1 MSGVAA
7 TIKVMPADADTDLNV
22 LKDKIKKAVP
32 ASGKLNGEII
42 EQPIAFGLKALIVT
56 VIVEDDEGGIEP
68 VEEAFNA
75 IPEAE
80 SVSVINLDRL

>member
-7 TIKVMPADADTDLNV
+7 TIKVMPADADTDLNA
-22 LKDKIKKAVP
+22 LKEAIKAAMPAGGKI
-32 ASGKLNGEII
+32 NGEIV

-68 VEEAFNA
+68 VEDAFNA

>member
-22 LKDKIKKAVP
+22 LKEAIKAAMPAGGKIH
-32 ASGKLNGEII
+32 GEII

-56 VIVEDDEGGIEP
+56 VIVQDDEGGVEAIED
-68 VEEAFNA
+68 ALSQ

-80 SVSVINLDRL
+80 GISVTNLDRI

>member
-7 TIKVMPADADTDLNV
+7 TIKVMPADADTDLNM
-22 LKDKIKKAVP
+22 LKDKIRAAVP
-32 ASGKLNGEII
+32 KGGQINGEIV

-56 VIVEDDEGGIEP
+56 IIVEDDEGGIEP
-68 VEEAFNA
+68 VEDAFNA

-80 SVSVINLDRL
+80 SVSVTNLDRI

>member
-7 TIKVMPADADTDLNV
+7 TIKVMPADADTDLND
-22 LKDKIKKAVP
+22 LKNKIREAIP
-32 ASGKLNGEII
+32 ASGQINGEIV

-56 VIVEDDEGGIEP
+56 IVVEDDEGGIDP
-68 VEEAFNA
+68 IEEALNA

-80 SVSVINLDRL
+80 SVSVTNLDRI

>member
-7 TIKVMPADADTDLNV
+7 TIKVMPADADTDLNA
-22 LKDKIKKAVP
+22 LKEAIKAAIP

-42 EQPIAFGLKALIVT
+42 EQPIAFGLKALMVT

-68 VEEAFNA
+68 VEDALNA
-75 IPEAE
+75 LPDAE
-80 SVSVINLDRL
+80 SVSVVNLDRI

>member
-22 LKDKIKKAVP
+22 LKEKIRQAIP
-32 ASGKLNGEII
+32 AGGKLNGEII
-42 EQPIAFGLKALIVT
+42 EQPIAFGLKALMVT

-68 VEEAFNA
+68 VEDAFNA

-80 SVSVINLDRL
+80 SVSVINLDRI

>member
-22 LKDKIKKAVP
+22 LKEAIKAAIP
-32 ASGKLNGEII
+32 ASGKLNGEIV

-68 VEEAFNA
+68 VEDALNA

>member
-7 TIKVMPADADTDLNV
+7 TIKVMPADAETDLNT
-22 LKDKIKKAVP
+22 LKEAIKASIP
-32 ASGKLNGEII
+32 ANGKLNGDIV

-56 VIVEDDEGGIEP
+56 VIVQDEEGG
-68 VEEAFNA
+68 VESVEDALNQ

-80 SVSVINLDRL
+80 SVSVTNLDRI

>member
-7 TIKVMPADADTDLNV
+7 TIKVMPADAETDLNA
-22 LKDKIKKAVP
+22 LKEAIIAAIP
-32 ASGKLNGEII
+32 ASGQIHGEII
-42 EQPIAFGLKALIVT
+42 EQPIAFGLKALMVT

-68 VEEAFNA
+68 VEDALNA

-80 SVSVINLDRL
+80 SVSVVNLDRI

>member
-7 TIKVMPADADTDLNV
+7 TIKVMPADAETDLNV
-22 LKDKIKKAVP
+22 LKEAIKAAMPAGGKI
-32 ASGKLNGEII
+32 NGEIV

-56 VIVEDDEGGIEP
+56 VIVQDDEGGVEAIED
-68 VEEAFNA
+68 ALGQ

-80 SVSVINLDRL
+80 GISVTNLDRI